1 MSTKMRTIGALMAMR
16 EKEAKQNTFKEG
28 RYMLKSLLKE
38 GTC

>member
-1 MSTKMRTIGALMAMR
+1 MNTKMRTSWDSHGN
-16 EKEAKQNTFKEG
+16 EENEANQNTFKEG